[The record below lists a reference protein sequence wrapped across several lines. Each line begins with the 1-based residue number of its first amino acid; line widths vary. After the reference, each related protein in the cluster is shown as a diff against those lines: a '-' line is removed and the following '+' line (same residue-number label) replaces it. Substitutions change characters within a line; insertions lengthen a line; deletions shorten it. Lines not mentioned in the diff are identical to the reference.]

1 MSHPAVTEAQQ
12 RMTKA
17 LDVMGNELKT
27 VRTGRASPA
36 LIENVKADYYG
47 APTPLKS
54 LATISV
60 PEPQLLVVKPF
71 DPASLAELQKA
82 IQKADIGLNPQN
94 DGKVLRVAV
103 PPLSEERRRQMVGQI
118 KEVAENQKVAVRN
131 VRRDAN
137 KKLDDEEKAKKISE
151 DLCKRHKDEVQKMTA
166 KFEKQVDELLA
177 KKTKEVMEG

>member
-12 RMTKA
+12 RMAKA
-17 LDVMGNELKT
+17 LEVMTSDLKT

-71 DPASLAELQKA
+71 DPGSLAELQKA

-103 PPLSEERRRQMVGQI
+103 PPLSEERRRQMVGQV
-118 KEVAENQKVAVRN
+118 KETAENQKVAVRN
-131 VRRDAN
+131 IRRDAN
-137 KKLDDEEKAKKISE
+137 KKLDDDEGLSE
-151 DLCKRHKDEVQKMTA
+151 DLCKRHKDEVQKLTQ
-166 KFEKQVDELLA
+166 KSEKQIEELLE

>member
-17 LDVMGNELKT
+17 IEVMNNELKT

-47 APTPLKS
+47 APTQLKS

-71 DPASLAELQKA
+71 DPASLGELQKA

-94 DGKVLRVAV
+94 DGKVLRVTV
-103 PPLSEERRRQMVGQI
+103 PPLSEERRRLMVGQV
-118 KEVAENQKVAVRN
+118 KETAENQKVAVRN
-131 VRRDAN
+131 IRRDAN
-137 KKLDDEEKAKKISE
+137 KKLDDEEKAKKLSE
-151 DLCKRHKDEVQKMTA
+151 DLCKRHKDEVQKLTS
-166 KFEKQVDELLA
+166 KFEKQIEDVLE